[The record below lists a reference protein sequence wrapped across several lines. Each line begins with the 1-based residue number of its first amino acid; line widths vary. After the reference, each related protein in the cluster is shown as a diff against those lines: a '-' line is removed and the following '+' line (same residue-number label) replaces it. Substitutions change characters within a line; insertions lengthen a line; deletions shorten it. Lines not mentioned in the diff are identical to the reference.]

1 MNHKTRFY
9 DLAAEDEC
17 RLREAER
24 SHSDEQVRKE
34 LKAIREATQSMC
46 ALLLGL
52 AVRHD

>member
-1 MNHKTRFY
+1 MKNRYY
-9 DLAAEDEC
+9 DLAAEDEA

-24 SHSDEQVRKE
+24 RHSDEQIRKE
-34 LKAIREATQSMC
+34 LTAIREATQSTC